1 MNLVNLVKDQLGGSV
16 VNQLG
21 GLLGESGANTERAVS
36 GAVPAI
42 LGGLMNSSGAG
53 DGASRLNAALDDHDD
68 SILDNIGGLLGG
80 GNHSQVA
87 NQGSSMLGNLLG
99 GNALGSIAGAL
110 SGFSGLGR
118 GSSGSLIGMLAP
130 IVMSV
135 LRRQRN
141 SQGLDAG
148 GLASMLS
155 GQRDNIA
162 AAMPAGFDT
171 HLQKEGLG
179 DSLLGGLRGG
189 ASTVSSAVSGG
200 TDRVASSVSSG
211 VSSVG
216 AGTAAAGAAAV
227 GAGAAATRG
236 GGGILKKL
244 IPLLI
249 LLGILWLLW
258 KFFLGGG
265 AGDVMDKAKD
275 AGNAAVETTKSVGET
290 ATGAVKSV
298 GETATGGVSG
308 AVSGVSGAVSG
319 LTGGGDMV
327 GELGGMFDSAT
338 QSIGGITDAASA
350 EAAVPAIEGMTDK
363 LGGLSGAFGSLPDAA
378 KGPIQSLVGDKMPML
393 QGALDKAM
401 QIPGVE
407 GVLGPVAGGL
417 MEKLSGF
424 GG

>member
-1 MNLVNLVKDQLGGSV
+1 MNLVNLIKDQIGGSV

-21 GLLGESGANTERAVS
+21 GVLGESGANTERAVS

-42 LGGLMNSSGAG
+42 LSGLMNSSGSG
-53 DGASRLNAALDDHDD
+53 DGASLLNSALDDHDD

-80 GNHSQVA
+80 GNHTQVA
-87 NQGSSMLGNLLG
+87 NQGSSMLGSLLG

-118 GSSGSLIGMLAP
+118 GSSSSLIGMLAP

-148 GLASMLS
+148 GLANMLS

-171 HLQKEGLG
+171 HLEKEGLG
-179 DSLLGGLRGG
+179 DSLLGGLRSG
-189 ASTVSSAVSGG
+189 ASTVTSTVSNVGSAAGN
-200 TDRVASSVSSG
+200 TASNI
-211 VSSVG
+211 G

-236 GGGILKKL
+236 GGGILRKL

-258 KFFLGGG
+258 KLFMGGG

-275 AGNAAVETTKSVGET
+275 VGSSAVETTKSVGES
-290 ATGAVKSV
+290 ATGA
-298 GETATGGVSG
+298 VSG
-308 AVSGVSGAVSG
+308 AVSAV
-319 LTGGGDMV
+319 TGGGDDMA
-327 GELGGMFDSAT
+327 GNIGGIFDSAT
-338 QSIGGITDAASA
+338 ESIGGITDVDSAKAAI
-350 EAAVPAIEGMTDK
+350 PGIEGITEKVGGMT
-363 LGGLSGAFGSLPDAA
+363 GMFENLPDAA
-378 KGPIQSLVGDKMPML
+378 KGPIQGIVGDKMPML

-401 QIPGVE
+401 QLPGV
-407 GVLGPVAGGL
+407 GDVLGPVAGGL
-417 MEKLSGF
+417 MEKLSAF

>member
-42 LGGLMNSSGAG
+42 LGGLMNSSGSG

-171 HLQKEGLG
+171 HLEKEGLG

-189 ASTVSSAVSGG
+189 
-200 TDRVASSVSSG
+200 TDRVASGVSSG

-258 KFFLGGG
+258 KFFLSGG

-290 ATGAVKSV
+290 ATGAV
-298 GETATGGVSG
+298 SG
-308 AVSGVSGAVSG
+308 AVSGV
-319 LTGGGDMV
+319 TGGGDMA
-327 GELGGMFDSAT
+327 GQLGGMFDSAT
-338 QSIGGITDAASA
+338 ESIGGITDAASA
-350 EAAVPAIEGMTDK
+350 EAAVPGIEGMTEK
-363 LGGLSGAFGSLPDAA
+363 LGGMSGAFGSLPDAA

-407 GVLGPVAGGL
+407 GVLGPVTGGL

>member
-1 MNLVNLVKDQLGGSV
+1 MNLVNLIKDQLGGSV

-42 LGGLMNSSGAG
+42 LSGLMNSAGSG

-68 SILDNIGGLLGG
+68 SILDNLGGLLGG
-80 GNHSQVA
+80 GNHTQVA
-87 NQGSSMLGNLLG
+87 NQGSSMLGSLLG

-162 AAMPAGFDT
+162 AAMPSGFDT
-171 HLQKEGLG
+171 HLEKEGLG

-189 ASTVSSAVSGG
+189 ADAVTSTVSNVGSAVGS
-200 TDRVASSVSSG
+200 TASNIGS
-211 VSSVG
+211 
-216 AGTAAAGAAAV
+216 AGTAAAGAAAATAV
-227 GAGAAATRG
+227 GAGAAATRSG
-236 GGGILKKL
+236 GGLMRKL

-258 KFFLGGG
+258 KLFMGGG
-265 AGDVMDKAKD
+265 AGDVMDKAKE
-275 AGNAAVETTKSVGET
+275 AGSAAVETTKSVGES
-290 ATGAVKSV
+290 ATGA
-298 GETATGGVSG
+298 VSG
-308 AVSGVSGAVSG
+308 AVSSV
-319 LTGGGDMV
+319 TGGGDMA
-327 GELGGMFDSAT
+327 GNIGGIFQSAT
-338 QSIGGITDAASA
+338 DTIGGITDVDSAKAAI
-350 EAAVPAIEGMTDK
+350 PGIEGITEK
-363 LGGLSGAFGSLPDAA
+363 VGGMSGMFDSLPDSA
-378 KGPIQSLVGDKMPML
+378 KGAVQGVVGEKMPML

-401 QIPGVE
+401 QLPGV
-407 GVLGPVAGGL
+407 GDVLGPVAGGL
-417 MEKLSGF
+417 MEKLSAF